1 VQDFFLKYRFLK
13 GGLAMPRP
21 PKPLSLV
28 TGHLTDAEKA
38 VRAQGEADLRTDE
51 KIKPSAAVRENKD
64 AMKYFKR
71 LINLYDGIEMNEAF
85 YENTIN
91 RYCIL
96 LAEHDSAVKDRE
108 RIERNIERLEER
120 ESEMEFKDYIHEAN
134 GLEDALRSADRILA
148 KRRDQLLS
156 IEKENL
162 LTVVGRL
169 RAVPKR
175 SEEKKPSGI
184 AAYRQRRGDG

>member
-1 VQDFFLKYRFLK
+1 
-13 GGLAMPRP
+13 MPTP

-28 TGHLTDAEKA
+28 QGHRTKAEKA
-38 VRAQGEADLRTDE
+38 VREQGEAALATDE
-51 KIKPSAAVRENKD
+51 KIKPSDAVKKNKD

-71 LINLYDGIEMNEAF
+71 LINLYDGIKMNEAF
-85 YENTIN
+85 YENTVN

-108 RIERNIERLEER
+108 RIERNIEKLEER

-134 GLEDALRSADRILA
+134 GLEEALRSADRILA

-162 LTVVGRL
+162 LTVQGKL
-169 RAVPKR
+169 RAVPKKP
-175 SEEKKPSGI
+175 ENKKPSGI

>member
-1 VQDFFLKYRFLK
+1 V
-13 GGLAMPRP
+13 ARP
-21 PKPLSLV
+21 SKPLSLV
-28 TGHLTDAEKA
+28 QGHRTKAEIA
-38 VRAQGEADLRTDE
+38 ARAEGEAALKTDE
-51 KIKPSAAVRENKD
+51 KIKPSAAVRENKG

-71 LINLYDGIEMNEAF
+71 IVGLYDGIEMNEAF

-96 LAEHDSAVKDRE
+96 LAEHDAAVKDRA
-108 RIERNIERLEER
+108 RIERNIEKLEANEA
-120 ESEMEFKDYIHEAN
+120 EMEFSDYIKEARF
-134 GLEDALRSADRILA
+134 LESALLSADKILA

-162 LTVVGRL
+162 LTVQGRL

-175 SEEKKPSGI
+175 PKEEKPSGI

>member
-1 VQDFFLKYRFLK
+1 
-13 GGLAMPRP
+13 MSRP
-21 PKPLSLV
+21 PKPLSLL
-28 TGHLTDAEKA
+28 TGHLTDAQRA
-38 VRAQGEADLRTDE
+38 LRAQGEAALSTDE
-51 KIKPSAAVRENKD
+51 KIKPSTAVKQNKD

-71 LINLYDGIEMNEAF
+71 LIALYDGIEMNEAF

-96 LAEHDSAVKDRE
+96 LAEHDAAVKDRA
-108 RIERNIERLEER
+108 RIERNIEKLEEN
-120 ESEMEFKDYIHEAN
+120 ESEMEFADYVNAAKA
-134 GLEDALRSADRILA
+134 LEDALRSADRILA

-162 LTVVGRL
+162 LTVQGRL
-169 RAVPKR
+169 RAVPKKPK
-175 SEEKKPSGI
+175 EEKPTGI

>member
-1 VQDFFLKYRFLK
+1 
-13 GGLAMPRP
+13 MPTP

-28 TGHLTDAEKA
+28 QGHRTKAEKA
-38 VRAQGEADLRTDE
+38 TRAKGEAALRTDE
-51 KIKPSAAVRENKD
+51 RIKPSASVKANPAALKYYRRLVKLFEN
-64 AMKYFKR
+64 
-71 LINLYDGIEMNEAF
+71 IGMNEAF

-96 LAEHDSAVKDRE
+96 LAEHDAAVKDRA
-108 RIERNIERLEER
+108 RIERNIEKLEEN
-120 ESEMEFKDYIHEAN
+120 ESEMEFADYINAAKA
-134 GLEDALRSADRILA
+134 LEDALRSADRILA

-162 LTVVGRL
+162 LTVQGRL
-169 RAVPKR
+169 RAVPKKPK
-175 SEEKKPSGI
+175 EENPTGI